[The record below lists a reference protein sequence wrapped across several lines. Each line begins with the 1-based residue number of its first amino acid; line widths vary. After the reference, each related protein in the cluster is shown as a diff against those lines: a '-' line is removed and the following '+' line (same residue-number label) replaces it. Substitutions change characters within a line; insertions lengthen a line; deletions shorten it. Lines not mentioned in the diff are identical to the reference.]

1 MDKIFLLL
9 KKKKICIYIYLHNK
23 FVSLQ
28 KILSMESFKSDI
40 YKQIHSMSEGRIF
53 TFDDL
58 IFPFAKFAHVA
69 VILSNLSKE
78 KKLIRIEKGAYY
90 KPKPSSLGLGYLP
103 VYQEE
108 KLNYLTK
115 KLDGYLTGTYIYNKM
130 SLTEQVPSV
139 ITIAVCYPVRAF
151 KFEKLSVEC
160 VKAYVH
166 ISGNNPDL
174 HLVQI
179 LDAIKDCRHI
189 PGTSPQSVY
198 QRIFN
203 FHVSPLEYESLKK
216 LVSLSKNYPP
226 RVRKI
231 LSRVLHDNNNIE
243 LSEQLVATICPT
255 TRFFNL
261 PYQ

>member
-1 MDKIFLLL
+1 M
-9 KKKKICIYIYLHNK
+9 
-23 FVSLQ
+23 Q
-28 KILSMESFKSDI
+28 KNLNMESFQSDI
-40 YKQIHSMSEGRIF
+40 HKQINTMPEGRIF
-53 TFDDL
+53 TFGDL
-58 IFPFAKFAHVA
+58 FFPFTKFAHVA
-69 VILSNLSKE
+69 VILSNLTKE
-78 KKLIRIEKGAYY
+78 KKLVRIEKGAYY

-108 KLNYLTK
+108 KLDYLSK

-139 ITIAVCYPVRAF
+139 ITIAVRYPVRAF

-174 HLVQI
+174 HLVWI
-179 LDAIKDCRHI
+179 LDAIKDCRNI
-189 PGTSPQSVY
+189 PGTIPQMAY
-198 QRIFN
+198 NRIFN
-203 FHVSPLEYESLKK
+203 FHVSPLEYASLKK
-216 LVSLSKNYPP
+216 LVSLSMNYPP

-231 LSRVLHDNNNIE
+231 LSRMLHDNNNFE
-243 LSEQLVATICPT
+243 LCEQLVATICPT
-255 TRFFNL
+255 TRFHNL